1 MLQRGPSAA
10 TSDYA
15 YRETCLLPRP
25 LLIRDV
31 ADLAQRHAVAKR
43 FKQANACSKH
53 GAAA

>member
-1 MLQRGPSAA
+1 MDG
-10 TSDYA
+10 
-15 YRETCLLPRP
+15 RETCLLPRP
-25 LLIRDV
+25 LLMRRNARREDV